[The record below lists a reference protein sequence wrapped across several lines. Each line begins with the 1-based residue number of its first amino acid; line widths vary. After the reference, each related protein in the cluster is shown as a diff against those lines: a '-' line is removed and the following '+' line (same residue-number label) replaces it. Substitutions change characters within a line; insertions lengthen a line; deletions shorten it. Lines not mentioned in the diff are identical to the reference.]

1 MKSKPP
7 ALASKLDQ
15 TCREVVLHV
24 DGAVACALVDLRA
37 AALRGLYARS
47 RTPSLERAMVQAAV
61 SMLGRHA
68 SPPGTPHEGALEAH
82 VVSAHGY
89 HLAKVLEG
97 GELAVMLVTNRT
109 ANAALGQVQLSAV
122 IPKVTP

>member
-7 ALASKLDQ
+7 GAGSKLDQ

-24 DGAVACALVDLRA
+24 DGAVACALVDLRTGT
-37 AALRGLYARS
+37 LRGLHARIRS
-47 RTPSLERAMVQAAV
+47 PALERAMVQAAL
-61 SMLGRHA
+61 SMLGHRSA
-68 SPPGTPHEGALEAH
+68 PPGAPHAGTLEAH
-82 VVSAHGY
+82 VVSEHGY
-89 HLAKVLEG
+89 HLAKALDG
-97 GELAVMLVTNRT
+97 GDLAVMLVTNRN

>member
-7 ALASKLDQ
+7 GAAAKLDQ

-37 AALRGLYARS
+37 GTLRGLHARI
-47 RTPSLERAMVQAAV
+47 RTPALERAMVQAAL
-61 SMLGRHA
+61 SMLGRRA
-68 SPPGTPHEGALEAH
+68 SGPGAAHDGALEAH
-82 VVSAHGY
+82 VVSQHGY

-122 IPKVTP
+122 IPKMAP